1 MDKKLGRGLDALLS
15 SNISNNNEVNNAS
28 SDQKT
33 MNNDSAAIS
42 DTDAIMVDIN
52 RLIPN
57 ENQPRKDFDYDKIV
71 ELSNSIKNYGIIQ
84 PIIVK
89 KYGSNYSV
97 IAGERRLRAAKIAGL
112 EKVPVRIIDCK
123 DSNVLSI
130 ALVENIQRTDLN
142 PIEEAEAF
150 KEIMQLGD
158 YTQEQV
164 AKITGKSRVY
174 VANSIRL
181 LNLPDSIMKYVKD
194 GQLSAGHARA
204 LIGINCAEELAE
216 AAIEDQWSVRQIEDA
231 VKEIKKASEN
241 NVSCDMSV
249 SEQDD
254 LIQQEKDSDILD
266 IENRISSA
274 LKSRTKIKFTKN
286 GGVITINVKNY
297 EQMNS
302 IVEKLIN
309 IG

>member
-15 SNISNNNEVNNAS
+15 NNV
-28 SDQKT
+28 D
-33 MNNDSAAIS
+33 NNDNDNVCNADS
-42 DTDAIMVDIN
+42 DATHSVTSDADTIMVDIS

-57 ENQPRKDFDYDKIV
+57 ANQPRKDFDYDKIT
-71 ELSNSIKNYGIIQ
+71 ELADSIKSYGIIQ

-97 IAGERRLRAAKIAGL
+97 VAGERRLRAAKIAEL
-112 EKVPVRIIDCK
+112 ETVPVRIIDCH

-130 ALVENIQRTDLN
+130 ALIENIQRTDLN

-150 KEIMQLGD
+150 RDIMQLEN

-164 AKITGKSRVY
+164 AKVTGKSRVY
-174 VANSIRL
+174 VANAIRL
-181 LNLPDSIMKYVKD
+181 LNLPVSIIEYVKD

-204 LIGINCAEELAE
+204 LIGISCAEELAE
-216 AAIEDQWSVRQIEDA
+216 AAIKDQWSVRQIEDA
-231 VKEIKKASEN
+231 VKEIKKASERD
-241 NVSCDMSV
+241 VLCDKSSV
-249 SEQDD
+249 SEQDNV
-254 LIQQEKDSDILD
+254 IRQEKDADILD

-274 LKSRTKIKFTKN
+274 LKSQAKIRFTKN

-302 IVEKLIN
+302 VVEKLIS